1 MAPPCIR
8 SSDED
13 FSNILWYKQGAMQPL
28 GHMVCFMK
36 FSPRQQLLSGL
47 QTIEKDNRLKLQ
59 STVKT
64 AIPCEKQNIATRNH
78 RQDATHLDND
88 ENHGEVVMETDLV
101 TYRNNALLAS
111 KITQN
116 ETIEITGSR
125 RSRPKCEKC
134 FVSSTLL
141 RHVVHKKNG

>member
-1 MAPPCIR
+1 MAPSCIR

-13 FSNILWYKQGAMQPL
+13 ISNILWYKLGAMQPL
-28 GHMVCFMK
+28 GHMFCFMT

-59 STVKT
+59 PSVNTV
-64 AIPCEKQNIATRNH
+64 ILCEKKNIATRNH
-78 RQDATHLDND
+78 RQDSTHLDND
-88 ENHGEVVMETDLV
+88 ENHGEVVMETDV
-101 TYRNNALLAS
+101 VIYRNNALLAS
-111 KITQN
+111 KIAQN

-141 RHVVHKKNG
+141 RHVVH